1 MRDLYNS
8 GVNAI
13 FRTMKRFLA
22 CLLMLVLPLQ
32 SAWAVTG
39 AFCGDAGMAAATQA
53 NGVAHHGHHDH
64 DAATAESA
72 EQVAQTST
80 GCSKVPDGHCAA
92 CHAGCGAI
100 VRADFP
106 PAAGADDAPDTT
118 TRQPLASPARQRPER
133 PKWSGRA

>member
-1 MRDLYNS
+1 MRDLYNF

-13 FRTMKRFLA
+13 FRSMKRFLA

-39 AFCGDAGMAAATQA
+39 AFCGDTGMAVAAKA
-53 NGVAHHGHHDH
+53 NDLVHHGHHDH
-64 DAATAESA
+64 DAAAADSA
-72 EQVAQTST
+72 EQVAQTSA
-80 GCSKVPDGHCAA
+80 GCSNVPDGHCAA

-100 VRADFP
+100 VRADIL
-106 PAAGADDAPDTT
+106 PAVGADDAPDTA

-133 PKWSGRA
+133 PKWSGLA